1 MGPSVLPQQTA
12 FGHSGQRGLD
22 LLQKKKNKKKTL
34 VMVLE
39 EGVLIVV
46 CVVFFECFFFC
57 LIWSARPNASGSPA
71 AATRPQRAA
80 EEVAVCLLN

>member
-22 LLQKKKNKKKTL
+22 LLQKKKKKTL
-34 VMVLE
+34 DMVLE

-46 CVVFFECFFFC
+46 CVFFFC
-57 LIWSARPNASGSPA
+57 LILSARPNASGSPA
-71 AATRPQRAA
+71 AATRPQKAA
-80 EEVAVCLLN
+80 EEVAVYL